1 MFAKCNN
8 TVCYTTVVNV
18 KKESDMT
25 TKREK
30 QLRDLTNKIAR
41 MAAHREAAIKTLV
54 RVETSLPKLRRQLD
68 RLRIAIFRA
77 TQVESPHHLDPIAA
91 PAEIGDEP
99 LPMPAERE
107 AQDGRS
113 QDNDVVLQNDAG
125 TKGGAGDL
133 DEHGGIPTF
142 LRRGQAAQAAADAV
156 LSETSR
162 KLAALPDPK
171 APELKATRKI
181 VEQQKREA
189 ELTGKRRKVPL
200 CGQAAID
207 AIRKAT

>member
-30 QLRDLTNKIAR
+30 QLQFLRNRIARLEKLRDQAIRDLVITETKLPILRKQAKR
-41 MAAHREAAIKTLV
+41 MV
-54 RVETSLPKLRRQLD
+54 G
-68 RLRIAIFRA
+68 RILA
-77 TQVESPHHLDPIAA
+77 TQVESPHRLDPVAA
-91 PAEIGDEP
+91 PAEVGDEP
-99 LPMPAERE
+99 LPMPAEGK

-113 QDNDVVLQNDAG
+113 QNNDVVLQNDAG
-125 TKGGAGDL
+125 AKGGAGYL

-142 LRRGQAAQAAADAV
+142 LRRGQAAQAAADAAI
-156 LSETSR
+156 SETSR

-171 APELKATRKI
+171 APELKAKRKM

-189 ELTGKRRKVPL
+189 ELTGKRRKLPL
-200 CGQAAID
+200 SGKAAID